1 MARAKSLAAACV
13 GAVAFIATAHAAH
26 AADVPGGW
34 SPPLPE
40 FETPKLPV
48 TELMSG
54 WYLRG
59 DIGYRYNRVGSV
71 DASAPV
77 VSQEYGDIL
86 GAGLGVGYKYQWF
99 RADLT
104 IDYGAESTIR
114 GTTATAAAQPQYTD
128 RVDAVSGLANV
139 YFDLG
144 TWAGFTPYVGAG
156 AGASYL
162 RSRDYANTALPPGTK
177 VDPSTKVNFAWAW
190 MAGVSFQLTPSWLID
205 VGYRHLDLG
214 DVFSHAG
221 GISGPVNDLTT
232 WKKLSTE
239 EIRIGARLLF
249 D

>member
-1 MARAKSLAAACV
+1 MMARAKSLAAACF
-13 GAVAFIATAHAAH
+13 GAVAFIATAH

-77 VSQEYGDIL
+77 ISQRYDDTI
-86 GAGLGVGYKYQWF
+86 GAGMGVGYKYQWF
-99 RADLT
+99 RADVT
-104 IDYGAESTIR
+104 IDYGALSKIR
-114 GTTATAAAQPQYTD
+114 GSTATAAAQPQYTD
-128 RVDAVSGLANV
+128 RIDALSGLANV

-156 AGASYL
+156 AGMSYL
-162 RSRDYANTALPPGTK
+162 RSEHYVNTALLPDTP
-177 VDPSTKVNFAWAW
+177 VDGSKKLNFAWAW
-190 MAGVSFQLTPSWLID
+190 MAGVSFQLTPEWLID
-205 VGYRHLDLG
+205 VGYRHLELG
-214 DVFSHAG
+214 GVVGQAG
-221 GISGPVNDLTT
+221 GINGVPTDFTN
-232 WKKLSTE
+232 WKRLSTD
-239 EIRIGARLLF
+239 EIRIGARLLL